1 MTLAAGFAE
10 PVSEAQSCFRAVM
23 AALSR
28 SGLVKPF
35 ETEVRPPAPLTPEL
49 AAIALSLADPDA
61 PLWLDRLLSASSDVR
76 DFLRFHTGARIVER
90 PDDAAFALVVDP
102 ALMPDLSEFAQGT
115 DAYPDRSTTIVLATE
130 TLAEG
135 GPLILKGPGLNGEAR
150 LSIAPLPPAF
160 VAQLAENR
168 AGFPRGV
175 DLLFVADAR
184 IAALPRST
192 IVEEAA

>member
-10 PVSEAQSCFRAVM
+10 PVSKAQSCFRAVM

-28 SGLVKPF
+28 PGLVTPLDPG
-35 ETEVRPPAPLTPEL
+35 VRPPAPLTPEL

-61 PLWLDRLLSASSDVR
+61 PLWLDRRLSASPEVR

-90 PDDAAFALVVDP
+90 PDEAAFALVIDP
-102 ALMPDLSEFAQGT
+102 ASMPDLSEFAQGS
-115 DAYPDRSTTIVLATE
+115 DAYPDRSTTIVVAVG

-135 GPLILKGPGLNGEAR
+135 GSLVLKGPGVNGEAR
-150 LSIAPLPPAF
+150 LAIALLPPAF
-160 VAQLAENR
+160 VSQLSDNR
-168 AGFPRGV
+168 SGFPRGV
-175 DLLFVADAR
+175 DLLLVAEGR